1 LPKKFTRA
9 YLTSKNVCS
18 PIYIEPG
25 CGRLRGDKLLI
36 EIYFQEKLDAKNV
49 YKHLCMHQKKR
60 DIRSIDI
67 TYDGGNLVSLI
78 PLKNND
84 FSAVPDVLIPVLIK
98 FIIKLKEDQWM
109 LSLISNLFYFKDF
122 EEQQQI
128 LHIAQSIIDGE
139 RSDIPNISPMT
150 PRETFIEEALK
161 EFLQQSVSFS
171 FESFVKFRLRK
182 YHDRLLQYVELAI
195 EEYKLEQEY
204 QNFIQNLRDFVRD
217 REPKLT
223 NIHLLHDQQFIFMD
237 DQMCEMTREEIVK
250 LIDRKLIQS
259 HPMYIDS
266 TVLAPLVSI
275 APSAIYIYTN
285 NADEG
290 MIQTIQNIFQERVRI
305 FSISYL
311 EKMKRKFPET

>member
-1 LPKKFTRA
+1 
-9 YLTSKNVCS
+9 
-18 PIYIEPG
+18 
-25 CGRLRGDKLLI
+25 LI
-36 EIYFQEKLDAKNV
+36 EIYFQEKTDAQNV
-49 YKHLCMHQKKR
+49 YKYLCKYQQRH
-60 DIRSIDI
+60 DIQSIEI
-67 TYDGGNLVSLI
+67 TYDDGNLVSI
-78 PLKNND
+78 VPLNNSD
-84 FSAVPDVLIPVLIK
+84 FSVVPEVLIPVLIK
-98 FIIKLKEDQWM
+98 FIIHLKEDQWM
-109 LSLISNLFYFKDF
+109 LSLISNMFYFNDV

-128 LHIAQSIIDGE
+128 LQIAQSIIDGE
-139 RSDIPNISPMT
+139 RSDIPNIGPMM

-204 QNFIQNLRDFVRD
+204 QNFIQSLRDFVRD

-237 DQMCEMTREEIVK
+237 DQLCEITREEIVK

-275 APSAIYIYTN
+275 SPSAIYIYTN

-305 FSISYL
+305 FSLSYL
-311 EKMKRKFPET
+311 EKMRRKFPET